1 MEAVYTTNGIKDRFV
16 QNHTGFWQAYR
27 WFIAVFIIAIF
38 CDALST
44 IHFMNRIGI
53 EAELHPAFYL
63 ISRIFGPNFGP
74 LLGAAGKAIAGFAV
88 AIYCRQFAAHILLA
102 ASIIS
107 FWASWY
113 NIWGMHI
120 YTPIL
125 LEWIP

>member
-1 MEAVYTTNGIKDRFV
+1 MEAVFTKTNIRDRFL
-16 QNHTGFWQAYR
+16 QNHTGFWQMYR
-27 WFIAVFIIAIF
+27 WFIAIFIVAIF

-63 ISRIFGPNFGP
+63 VSKIFGPNLGP
-74 LLGAAGKAIAGFAV
+74 MLGAAGKVMAGFAV
-88 AIYCRQFAAHILLA
+88 AIYCRQYAAHIFLA

-107 FWASWY
+107 FWAAWY
-113 NIWGMHI
+113 NIWGMHF